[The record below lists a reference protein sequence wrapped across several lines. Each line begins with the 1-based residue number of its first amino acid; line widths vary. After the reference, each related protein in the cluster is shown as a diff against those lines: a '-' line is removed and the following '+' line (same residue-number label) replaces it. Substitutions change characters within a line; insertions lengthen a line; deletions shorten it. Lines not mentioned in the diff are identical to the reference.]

1 MANTNNPLL
10 HGYDGHNGI
19 KPGFVHASGFNLAAS
34 AVRNGRRLIAVIMG
48 GNSARGRDEI
58 MGDLLD
64 KGFADIGAGPMVAR
78 NQAPAAAAPST
89 LAVATPAVAP
99 SAAAS
104 ESSQDRV
111 GLLGQV
117 AKAVGHLGP
126 GSPAQA

>member
-78 NQAPAAAAPST
+78 NQAPPAAAPST
-89 LAVATPAVAP
+89 LAVAPPA
-99 SAAAS
+99 
-104 ESSQDRV
+104 
-111 GLLGQV
+111 
-117 AKAVGHLGP
+117 GP
-126 GSPAQA
+126 PPPGAAQAPAERGGFPRKSG